1 MREHKVSDRDR
12 LFHIKEAIEFI
23 LSNTLN
29 LTEDTFYRNELLK
42 KATVRDLE
50 VIGEVANYPF

>member
-12 LFHIKEAIEFI
+12 LFHI
-23 LSNTLN
+23 NTLN